1 MWLTGRVIEA
11 SRGGGAA
18 QKVEVHFPFPLGLAG
33 AKPAIPA
40 PCRVEPLVYF
50 SSAASPGQPGPT
62 DTPRPTHK
70 AAAAAINAAAAV
82 AAADAAAA
90 AGESA
95 TSAEDLVG
103 GLGGIV

>member
-1 MWLTGRVIEA
+1 MVAVLLNWK
-11 SRGGGAA
+11 
-18 QKVEVHFPFPLGLAG
+18 KVEVHFPFPLGLAG

-50 SSAASPGQPGPT
+50 SSAASPGQPGPS

-70 AAAAAINAAAAV
+70 AGAAAINVAAA